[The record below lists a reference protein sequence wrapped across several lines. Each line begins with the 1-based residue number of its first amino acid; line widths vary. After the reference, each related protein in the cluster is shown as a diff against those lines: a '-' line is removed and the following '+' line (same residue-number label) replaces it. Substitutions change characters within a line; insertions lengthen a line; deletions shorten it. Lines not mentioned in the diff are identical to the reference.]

1 MRAFCT
7 VCAAAVASLHL
18 AACGGEPAG
27 STLYFV
33 QESPRPVL
41 APVTRGS
48 AAPTPTSVVA
58 ALVDGPSPAER
69 SQGLQPV
76 IHARVDALTVVVR
89 GRAAVVDYSGAE
101 LGLTAAASLVFSLTE
116 LPGIERVS
124 IRLDGRACCIYDHAG
139 RVIDAV
145 NRELFRG
152 WSMEPCALRTYPDAV
167 SCRG

>member
-7 VCAAAVASLHL
+7 VCAAVVASLHL
-18 AACGGEPAG
+18 AACGGERAG
-27 STLYFV
+27 STLYFL

-58 ALVDGPSPAER
+58 ALVEGPSPAER
-69 SQGLQPV
+69 SQGLRPV
-76 IHARVDALTVVVR
+76 IHARVRALTVVVR
-89 GRAAVVDYSGAE
+89 GRTAVVDYSGAE
-101 LGLTAAASLVFSLTE
+101 LGLTAASLVLSLTE

-124 IRLDGRACCIYDHAG
+124 IRLDGRPCCVYDHDG
-139 RVIDAV
+139 RVIDPV
-145 NRELFRG
+145 KRELFRG
-152 WSMEPCALRTYPDAV
+152 WSREPCALRTYPDAV